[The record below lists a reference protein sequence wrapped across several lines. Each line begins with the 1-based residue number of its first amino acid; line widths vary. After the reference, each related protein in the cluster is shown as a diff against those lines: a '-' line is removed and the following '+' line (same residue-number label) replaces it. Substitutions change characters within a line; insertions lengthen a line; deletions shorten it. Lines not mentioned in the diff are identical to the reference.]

1 MIQKK
6 RTMITLG
13 VVVLCL
19 CLSMIETIPAADQ
32 VPISGEP
39 TVSQII
45 IDPQEPVVMSN
56 VTFTATIF
64 SDNPLTDVRIIMQ
77 ECKENLCY
85 LRNNESMTKINA
97 TTYQRTIPLIKDDAN
112 HIQYRIEIES
122 NGEWHTYPWTNA
134 TLKTDDG
141 TSDGNGTNG
150 NGSHTKT
157 PGFEVPLFIIA
168 VGILMGIGILYLER
182 KRLR

>member
-1 MIQKK
+1 MKQKR
-6 RTMITLG
+6 RTIIIG
-13 VVVLCL
+13 IVVLCL
-19 CLSMIETIPAADQ
+19 GVSMIETIPADQ
-32 VPISGEP
+32 VPIGDEP

-45 IDPQEPVVMSN
+45 LDPQEPTVMSN

-64 SDNPLTDVRIIMQ
+64 SDNPLADVRIIMQ

-97 TTYQRTIPLIKDDAN
+97 TTYQRIISLIKDDAN

-122 NGEWHTYPWTNA
+122 NGVWYSYPWANV
-134 TLKTDDG
+134 TLKTDGG
-141 TSDGNGTNG
+141 TGDGNGING
-150 NGSHTKT
+150 TGNHTKT
-157 PGFEVPLFIIA
+157 PGFEVLLLIIA
-168 VGILMGIGILYLER
+168 VGILIGIGILYLER